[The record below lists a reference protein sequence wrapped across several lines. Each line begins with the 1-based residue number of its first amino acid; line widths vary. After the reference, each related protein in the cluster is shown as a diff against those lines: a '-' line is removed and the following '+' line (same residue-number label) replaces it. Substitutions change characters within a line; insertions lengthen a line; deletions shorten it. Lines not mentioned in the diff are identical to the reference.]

1 MREKK
6 AGDGLMTWMSVFF
19 ALVFCATSARSAG
32 PPSDFASSAQES
44 QLVRHNYGRGAGS
57 SNRAAVPP
65 TPFLP
70 AKNLHSELDAR
81 GVYLIWETEE
91 EPERRSPLVKFDY
104 HIYRREKGSSKRVAV
119 PYLRALIHTP
129 EGERWTAVDMSIE
142 WEKTYLYSVA
152 PVTRMYSQ
160 EGRLIAE
167 IEGDDSAPLE
177 VITHDVFAPA
187 APEGLLPVV
196 GHSSGR
202 KFVDLIWS
210 PNTEKDLSGYNVY
223 RREENGQPARINPVP
238 ITMVSFQDV
247 NLPAG
252 HKFFYCISAVDVRGN
267 ESAKSP
273 EATAV
278 VP

>member
-1 MREKK
+1 M
-6 AGDGLMTWMSVFF
+6 
-19 ALVFCATSARSAG
+19 
-32 PPSDFASSAQES
+32 PYQ
-44 QLVRHNYGRGAGS
+44 
-57 SNRAAVPP
+57 RAV
-65 TPFLP
+65 
-70 AKNLHSELDAR
+70 
-81 GVYLIWETEE
+81 
-91 EPERRSPLVKFDY
+91 
-104 HIYRREKGSSKRVAV
+104 
-119 PYLRALIHTP
+119 IHTP

-152 PVTRMYSQ
+152 PVTRMHSQ
-160 EGRLIAE
+160 EGQLIAE

-223 RREENGQPARINPVP
+223 RREENGQPARINSVP

-247 NLPAG
+247 NIPAG
-252 HKFFYCISAVDVRGN
+252 HKFFYCISAVDVRRN
-267 ESAKSP
+267 ESAKSA
-273 EATAV
+273 EAAV